1 MIYDGQAADYYPTQS
16 TTERTIIESSSRS
29 SGPFS
34 FSSEKAGRSQL
45 DVHKFVSKLQ
55 TMSGFTST
63 AKCAKMVR
71 IALESAGAKIQS
83 HPVAASDWGDTLKKI
98 GYRQIQPAFD
108 HPKVG
113 DIYIIKRTKNHVY
126 GHIAGYS
133 GSQWISDYKQPSYN
147 VYRDDDVSYSYFR
160 PGADDDN

>member
-1 MIYDGQAADYYPTQS
+1 
-16 TTERTIIESSSRS
+16 
-29 SGPFS
+29 
-34 FSSEKAGRSQL
+34 
-45 DVHKFVSKLQ
+45 
-55 TMSGFTST
+55 
-63 AKCAKMVR
+63 MVR